1 MKFKEHWVKKF
12 GVAGAGPVPNS
23 LLARQ
28 DLEGEER
35 EKGIATDDALQDLA
49 DDAAVAG
56 TKKEKKTIKSDIIST
71 QKERQIETLRLR
83 GKLNKSFKEIWKSNN
98 V

>member
-49 DDAAVAG
+49 DDAA
-56 TKKEKKTIKSDIIST
+56 
-71 QKERQIETLRLR
+71 RR
-83 GKLNKSFKEIWKSNN
+83 
-98 V
+98 